1 MNTYRPA
8 PPSNYWLFALKILAL
23 VLGLYFSALILGK
36 IFALVFTVT
45 FYIFK
50 FAVILGATFIVL
62 HFFLKVLFKIDLVR
76 LLFGSRFNR

>member
-8 PPSNYWLFALKILAL
+8 PPSNYWLIALKILAL

-36 IFALVFTVT
+36 IFALVFTII

-50 FAVILGATFIVL
+50 FAIILGAAFLVL
-62 HFFLKVLFKIDLVR
+62 HFFLKVLFRIDLFR